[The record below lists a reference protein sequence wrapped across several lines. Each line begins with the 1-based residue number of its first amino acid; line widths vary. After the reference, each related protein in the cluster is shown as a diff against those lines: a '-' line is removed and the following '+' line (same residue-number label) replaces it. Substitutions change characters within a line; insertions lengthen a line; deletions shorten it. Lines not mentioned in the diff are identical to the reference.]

1 MGFTKLWHRIV
12 TSSIWDERDPT
23 RLLWITML
31 ALANQDGYVESSFKS
46 LALLARISEE
56 DCRKGLEVLT
66 SPDEDSRTKTDDGRR
81 LEVTDGGWRILNYVD
96 YREAT
101 SDDPHAVKNRERQK
115 RHREKTSKPVDDTA
129 WLAQIKTEYFK
140 IGVDV
145 DAEMVKARAWLTTP
159 KGKGRSFTQRFFV
172 AWLNRADRNVT
183 LPLGSGN
190 AGGNKTPATPAGP
203 KAWMDM
209 TSDEREQ
216 ALIKKREDKNNQS
229 RRENDQ
235 EVLTMPWEFPRKT
248 VAAVRKQ
255 WQDRAA
261 AGGSYSKNFL
271 AKIEAEQAANPHENP
286 DGWDTPPKRKSLE
299 TLADSPAP
307 EKKKPFGYIDP
318 ESV

>member
-1 MGFTKLWHRIV
+1 MSADNPIPANSKLGLWFRVYCDIG
-12 TSSIWDERDPT
+12 RNPKL
-23 RLLWITML
+23 RLLSESLQLRYIWIL
-31 ALANQDGYVESSFKS
+31 ALHKEGHIAGKTVREMAWHLRMDEGDLTEDVEALKNANLLKS
-46 LALLARISEE
+46 
-56 DCRKGLEVLT
+56 DMTPKGW
-66 SPDEDSRTKTDDGRR
+66 S
-81 LEVTDGGWRILNYVD
+81 
-96 YREAT
+96 
-101 SDDPHAVKNRERQK
+101 ERQFESDSSTGRVK
-115 RHREKTSKPVDDTA
+115 KLRENASKPVDDTA

-318 ESV
+318 NSV